1 MRSTPRERGVVTCAV
16 ARRRRGED
24 SMLDPSIE
32 KALNQQINNE
42 LKAWYTYLAMS
53 AYFDGLH
60 LGGFAGFMENQARE
74 EQAHAH
80 RLFRYVLDRG
90 ARVELQTIAPP
101 RDDYNSVLGVF
112 DKAVESERHNTE
124 AIHELYEL
132 ARGKNDYA
140 TIAALQWFLD
150 EQVEE
155 EKLMTEARGLVR
167 FAGDDKSALLALNG
181 QFGKRSTPPES

>member
-1 MRSTPRERGVVTCAV
+1 
-16 ARRRRGED
+16 
-24 SMLDPSIE
+24 MLDSSIE

-60 LGGFAGFMENQARE
+60 LGGFASFMENQARE
-74 EQAHAH
+74 EQTHAH
-80 RLFRYVLDRG
+80 RLFRYLLDRSG
-90 ARVELQTIAPP
+90 NIDLQPIASP
-101 RDDYNSVLGVF
+101 RDTYKSVQGVF
-112 DKAVESERHNTE
+112 EKAVESEQANTK
-124 AIHELYEL
+124 AIHELYEV
-132 ARGKNDYA
+132 ARAKNDYA

-155 EKLMTEARGLVR
+155 EKLMTQSLGLVR

-181 QFGKRSTPPES
+181 QFGKRSTPPED